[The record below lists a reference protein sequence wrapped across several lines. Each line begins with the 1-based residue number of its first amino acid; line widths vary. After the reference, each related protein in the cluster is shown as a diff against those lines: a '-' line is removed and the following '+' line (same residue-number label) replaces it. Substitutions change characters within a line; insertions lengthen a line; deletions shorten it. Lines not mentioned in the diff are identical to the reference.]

1 MCINIERGS
10 KKTLWNYNWHLSARN
25 WRSPHRNCFMNEVT
39 DVRKDLLVISIPMMS
54 WSILEHWPQSWLE
67 EAHIYKLF
75 SYLNVFNWSVF
86 VQVQLQ
92 CPIGRDS
99 KVPQQFLDGDY
110 NLYSFYISCNQGDY
124 FFFFFTNFCWLS
136 EAFNFLMII
145 LAFPFHAFTPF
156 KIK

>member
-1 MCINIERGS
+1 M
-10 KKTLWNYNWHLSARN
+10 WNYSWNLSERN

-54 WSILEHWPQSWLE
+54 PSILEHWPQSLTWGSTYIHVVL
-67 EAHIYKLF
+67 
-75 SYLNVFNWSVF
+75 YLNVFNWSVF

-124 FFFFFTNFCWLS
+124 FFLFDKLFLVIWSIPFS
-136 EAFNFLMII
+136 EDNNCL
-145 LAFPFHAFTPF
+145 FPFHAFTPF

>member
-10 KKTLWNYNWHLSARN
+10 KKHCEIIIGIYLQ
-25 WRSPHRNCFMNEVT
+25 EI
-39 DVRKDLLVISIPMMS
+39 DDLLTGTVS
-54 WSILEHWPQSWLE
+54 WTRSQMWGKICSLLASRWWVDQFWNVDLNHWLE